1 MLRAISVTSAKRLAF
16 RRPRRGTYR
25 APLHPVMSSLS
36 QTDPLVTEPR
46 SHRAERAARI
56 ARVVDYGFSVLY
68 VLFFVRLVLEFLRA
82 RRESGFYELIAGV
95 TDPFY
100 APFKYIVA
108 THTLDGA
115 PIVWPLVVAILGY
128 MLLHALVRGIL
139 RLVARG

>member
-1 MLRAISVTSAKRLAF
+1 
-16 RRPRRGTYR
+16 
-25 APLHPVMSSLS
+25 MSTFS
-36 QTDPLVTEPR
+36 QSDLDVPGPHG
-46 SHRAERAARI
+46 HRAAIAARI

-68 VLFFVRLVLEFLRA
+68 VLFFVRLVLEFLSA
-82 RRESGFYELIAGV
+82 RRTSGFYELIAGG

-108 THTLDGA
+108 THTIDGA